1 MNTKLPAK
9 VRERLA
15 AERLSQLDVPQR
27 ICNSSSTEKYRTGMG
42 ETPVAVRPGAMRAF
56 TLPSRGIKA

>member
-1 MNTKLPAK
+1 MKTKLPPR

-15 AERLSQLDVPQR
+15 AERLREFDVPQR
-27 ICNSSSTEKYRTGMG
+27 ICNSASAGSYRTGMG

-56 TLPSRGIKA
+56 TLPSKGIKV

>member
-15 AERLSQLDVPQR
+15 AERLREFDVPAR
-27 ICNSSSTEKYRTGMG
+27 ICNSASVGTYRTGMG

-56 TLPSRGIKA
+56 ELPSKGMKV

>member
-1 MNTKLPAK
+1 MKTKLPPK

-27 ICNSSSTEKYRTGMG
+27 ICNSSSTQPYRTGMG

-56 TLPSRGIKA
+56 GLPSKGMKV